1 MQNKK
6 LKILEIC
13 PFSAGIGGVWT
24 RVEQE
29 AREFKKLGH
38 EITILS
44 SDREEGTNK
53 IAKSEDVISGIKI
66 SRLSSNQG
74 YLDRLILSKNVT
86 YFEPGKS
93 IKEIKPDVVITHL
106 LHPHS
111 FKALKM
117 CQKLNIPCY
126 LVTHAP
132 FNVKRNFLL
141 NIAKKG
147 FDRKTVKPNINEF
160 TKIITITKWEEPY
173 LRELGADENNFVYI
187 PNGLPEEFFVLKK
200 IKPTKQILFL
210 GRIAPVKN
218 LEVLISAAKKLPEI
232 EFSIVGMAESDY
244 LKKLQKSIAKSK
256 NVRILPPIYDLKQKI
271 GLIDKHRIFV
281 LPSKREAMPQVL
293 LEAMSRG
300 KLVISSKTDG
310 GKEIIW
316 DNQNGFLFSDTSDL
330 IRLIKENK
338 SGNKKIQDLARK
350 DSKQYRWSNLIK
362 SYLKIFKK

>member
-1 MQNKK
+1 
-6 LKILEIC
+6 
-13 PFSAGIGGVWT
+13 
-24 RVEQE
+24 
-29 AREFKKLGH
+29 
-38 EITILS
+38 
-44 SDREEGTNK
+44 
-53 IAKSEDVISGIKI
+53 
-66 SRLSSNQG
+66 
-74 YLDRLILSKNVT
+74 
-86 YFEPGKS
+86 
-93 IKEIKPDVVITHL
+93 
-106 LHPHS
+106 
-111 FKALKM
+111 
-117 CQKLNIPCY
+117 
-126 LVTHAP
+126 
-132 FNVKRNFLL
+132 
-141 NIAKKG
+141 
-147 FDRKTVKPNINEF
+147 
-160 TKIITITKWEEPY
+160 
-173 LRELGADENNFVYI
+173 
-187 PNGLPEEFFVLKK
+187 
-200 IKPTKQILFL
+200 
-210 GRIAPVKN
+210 
-218 LEVLISAAKKLPEI
+218 
-232 EFSIVGMAESDY
+232 VGMAESDY